1 MRQLHRERPHIVRSQ
16 KQKTTRVVIV
26 GNQQFRC
33 GVQQAI
39 RHHSHIV
46 ALCEAASGDEA
57 LAAVTQHLPDVVV
70 VGAQLADDNELA
82 TTKQLV
88 SVSPAVN
95 VLMLADEHSG
105 EFVVAAMEA
114 GVSGYLPTTIKAEA
128 LTRAITG
135 VANGEVALSRRT
147 LAGVLNH
154 FRQTPELTDK
164 TKLTNREIQILRLI
178 SAGATDKQISRH
190 LSIAES
196 TAKKHI
202 QRIFYT
208 LRAHNRAE
216 AVAKFQA
223 LQQYPSEL

>member
-1 MRQLHRERPHIVRSQ
+1 MRQLHRERSQIVRNQ

-26 GNQQFRC
+26 GDQHFRC
-33 GVQQAI
+33 GVQQAV
-39 RHHSHIV
+39 RQDTHITTV
-46 ALCEAASGDEA
+46 CEASSGAEA
-57 LAAVTQHLPDVVV
+57 LVAVTQHLPDVVV
-70 VGAQLADDNELA
+70 LGSQLPDMDEL
-82 TTKQLV
+82 TVTKRLV
-88 SVSPAVN
+88 ISSPSVN

-105 EFVVAAMEA
+105 ERVVAAMEA
-114 GVSGYLPTTIKAEA
+114 GVSGYLPISIKAEA

-147 LAGVLNH
+147 LACVLHH
-154 FRQTPELTDK
+154 FRQTPELSEK

-178 SAGATDKQISRH
+178 AAGATDKQISRH

-223 LQQYPSEL
+223 LHEYPSGL